1 MRENNRSETK
11 NADKQSWAAS
21 LPSRRDVLK
30 VSLAGLTLAATGR
43 HIARRH
49 LGEQLKEVYGDLDN
63 PNYRVREDLGF
74 ISAPSYREIL
84 RGRLENLDISK
95 EDQTYLCERM
105 DKCTAAL
112 SKLPDLLQQES
123 EAGKKAPVKSAEAVD
138 REIDSILRGDV
149 AQVAPPE
156 SPAHQL
162 LGMVHRET
170 LEISKLLDNA
180 EVRILSGTGEA
191 LLRSMAVKIATAEL
205 SLRSH
210 QELVNDYGTPE
221 SYVRKLIKEVTGM
234 SLPENVHFTI
244 RSIDKPNTV
253 GTSNAVTQSIIS
265 EDNYYGQV
273 VLVLAHEAGHLMT
286 QHDEEY
292 HLQGSRRLS
301 DEQVSNY
308 EEACAYAFQ
317 KVAGEALKET
327 PLSMAYDI
335 DTGTSTLLDD
345 FYNGRDSE
353 ECHRVGMAYYDAART
368 VLGGSAQAYNYL
380 SSHRELTPEMLKV
393 IDDNRALTKQIDA
406 ETQANRPRLNATKE
420 RCAQLLSAVKDA
432 HQQILEP
439 AAAEPEVGP

>member
-11 NADKQSWAAS
+11 NADTQSWAAS

-180 EVRILSGTGEA
+180 EVRILSGTG
-191 LLRSMAVKIATAEL
+191 
-205 SLRSH
+205 
-210 QELVNDYGTPE
+210 
-221 SYVRKLIKEVTGM
+221 
-234 SLPENVHFTI
+234 
-244 RSIDKPNTV
+244 
-253 GTSNAVTQSIIS
+253 
-265 EDNYYGQV
+265 
-273 VLVLAHEAGHLMT
+273 
-286 QHDEEY
+286 
-292 HLQGSRRLS
+292 
-301 DEQVSNY
+301 
-308 EEACAYAFQ
+308 
-317 KVAGEALKET
+317 
-327 PLSMAYDI
+327 
-335 DTGTSTLLDD
+335 
-345 FYNGRDSE
+345 
-353 ECHRVGMAYYDAART
+353 
-368 VLGGSAQAYNYL
+368 
-380 SSHRELTPEMLKV
+380 
-393 IDDNRALTKQIDA
+393 
-406 ETQANRPRLNATKE
+406 
-420 RCAQLLSAVKDA
+420 
-432 HQQILEP
+432 
-439 AAAEPEVGP
+439 